1 MSVFNKSLSYLTVAL
16 FAVGLAGCATQ
27 SAHESSRTDA
37 ASQQTTAASQSDDTT
52 KAAFGVRKPR
62 HISVATMTA
71 RQMLAG
77 EAEVAADRVV
87 IVACGPAIRALAD
100 DSDRADTVR
109 QGLESGVDYK
119 ACGVTVERMNFD
131 ASTFIDGVDLVPN
144 GFVELIRL
152 QKEGFHSMEL

>member
-1 MSVFNKSLSYLTVAL
+1 MTLFKNLSSYLAVAFL
-16 FAVGLAGCATQ
+16 AAGLTGCATQ
-27 SAHESSRTDA
+27 SAQASNSTDA
-37 ASQQTTAASQSDDTT
+37 SSQQPTASSQSDET
-52 KAAFGVRKPR
+52 KAAFGVRKPK

-71 RQMLAG
+71 RHMLAG

-87 IVACGPAIRALAD
+87 IVACGPAIRSLAD

-109 QGLESGVDYK
+109 KGLESGVEYK
-119 ACGVTVERMNFD
+119 ACGVTVERMGFD